1 MTKQATNPQTL
12 VWQAMSR
19 DHHLAPFSDYQQLSD
34 TGPRIIV
41 KGDGVYVWD
50 SEGNKILDGMAG
62 LWCAA
67 IGYGRDELA
76 DAASK
81 QMKELPFYN
90 TFRGTTHP
98 RAIELSARVVDLM
111 APDGVAA
118 VMFSNGGSDAV
129 EGALKIARHALGR
142 STLTL
147 PLPELLLNNQLSQ
160 RAADYPAV
168 DSLRVDCS
176 HDLLRI
182 KVDGHYQRVVY
193 TVDVRFAVL
202 SCEIGQAGKYLHL
215 QQVGE
220 DLDAQL
226 RQAGF
231 AVNWV
236 TRQVGRQAFRL
247 ANRLPLVAPVRH
259 VIRDIPGVELI
270 APKRWRID
278 LEAAG
283 LIDFLNDRA
292 WMLERLLALNDQL
305 LPGLPILR
313 QSRDLLLELVEQL
326 EIRDIRVRTG
336 RLDVV
341 VGIDGD

>member
-1 MTKQATNPQTL
+1 MSDDQTPPEQA
-12 VWQAMSR
+12 
-19 DHHLAPFSDYQQLSD
+19 
-34 TGPRIIV
+34 PRRQRAV
-41 KGDGVYVWD
+41 RRAVGQVQEAAGFAREV
-50 SEGNKILDGMAG
+50 AG
-62 LWCAA
+62 LVT
-67 IGYGRDELA
+67 GLA
-76 DAASK
+76 
-81 QMKELPFYN
+81 
-90 TFRGTTHP
+90 
-98 RAIELSARVVDLM
+98 
-111 APDGVAA
+111 GVAA
-118 VMFSNGGSDAV
+118 QGAASAAGSTARGAAR
-129 EGALKIARHALGR
+129 EAGAAALKIARHALGR

-160 RAADYPAV
+160 RAAGYPAV

-182 KVDGHYQRVVY
+182 KVYGHYQRVVY

-202 SCEIGQAGKYLHL
+202 SCEIGQAGKYLYL

-270 APKRWRID
+270 GPKRWRID

-283 LIDFLNDRA
+283 LIDFLSDRA

-341 VGIDGD
+341 VGIDSD